1 MKVEQA
7 SCSQDAH
14 AQWRRK
20 AAHPSPQSSKK
31 NAGRD
36 TSGSRRG
43 LLQLREGKGHK
54 VESPKPSLSRSP
66 TPSLLPTPEGTF
78 QAPLLSPLVSV
89 AVIAHCPPHHPP
101 ARPPRT
107 PLPPPGVPPLSLV
120 LFLTA
125 FAPLLRR
132 CGCSLSLGCLNTSS
146 SYLCPA
152 PWTTARVS
160 LSASQCKVPRSELWL
175 SLPCLK
181 GPPLVPPFTQLLKPQ
196 TWYSSSIFPFSLILC
211 TACISQ
217 AQ

>member
-1 MKVEQA
+1 MNKRPVLKTLTPSGGEKQPTRHHRA
-7 SCSQDAH
+7 V
-14 AQWRRK
+14 RK
-20 AAHPSPQSSKK
+20 MQ
-31 NAGRD
+31 G
-36 TSGSRRG
+36 G

-89 AVIAHCPPHHPP
+89 TVIALCPP
-101 ARPPRT
+101 RPSPLRT

-125 FAPLLRR
+125 FAPPFLRR

-152 PWTTARVS
+152 PWTTARIS

-175 SLPCLK
+175 SLPCLR
-181 GPPLVPPFTQLLKPQ
+181 GPPLVPPFIQLLKPQ
-196 TWYSSSIFPFSLILC
+196 TWYSSSIFSFSLILC